1 MSMDTFLNSAGIG
14 VPTSANDPEPS
25 TTIYGAKGNV
35 VTSNTGAVVG
45 NFYAI
50 QVLIAATFSA
60 LTELDSSGQVMT
72 GFAIPANTW
81 LYGKFT
87 GYTLTSGTVRAY
99 KA

>member
-1 MSMDTFLNSAGIG
+1 LNTILNSGG
-14 VPTSANDPEPS
+14 KGMPVSADDPVPS
-25 TTIYGAKGNV
+25 TTLYGAKGNV
-35 VTSNTGAVVG
+35 VTSNTTPVVG

-50 QVLIAATFSA
+50 HILVAATFSA
-60 LTELDSSGQVMT
+60 LGEHDSSGQAMT